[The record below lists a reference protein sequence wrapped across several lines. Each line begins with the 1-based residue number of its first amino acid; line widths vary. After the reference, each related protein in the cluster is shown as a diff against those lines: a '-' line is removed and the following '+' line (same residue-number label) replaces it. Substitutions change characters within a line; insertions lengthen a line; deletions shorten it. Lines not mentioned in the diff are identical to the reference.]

1 MNSTE
6 ILLGISIIGIIV
18 LAYLSLNTLSSIV
31 LAERGAVQSYPIRM
45 TPEQYFS
52 PL

>member
-6 ILLGISIIGIIV
+6 LGITIVGIIV
-18 LAYLSLNTLSSIV
+18 IVYLSLNTLSSIV

-45 TPEQYFS
+45 TPEQYFRW
-52 PL
+52 